1 MATKT
6 FLRAAL
12 ILAVMA
18 GPVWGQV
25 EEVVEVDELDISNF
39 PGALVEDVVVPV
51 PSEVFM
57 VLDKL
62 GDPDWGAELYEGE
75 YSGYTDRTQLALVFG
90 TAVADGFVAVQAK
103 DRAGIQRLGREV
115 LRLGEAIGIR
125 DAVVG
130 HCNSIIESANDED
143 WKSIRRELD
152 RTQSTVRTT
161 MERMRDE
168 DLAQAVSIGGW
179 LRGTEVITSLI
190 TGAYSKD
197 KAELLSQPDLVAYF
211 GRSIDDMDEDVK
223 GNEKMVAVG
232 EGLEIIRK
240 LMDNGDEVLD
250 ADEVT
255 EMQEVCARLL
265 GLVRES
271 GSGGGEVGGG
281 GA

>member
-1 MATKT
+1 MVTKSVSC
-6 FLRAAL
+6 AAF
-12 ILAVMA
+12 ILAVVVSPA
-18 GPVWGQV
+18 SGQL
-25 EEVVEVDELDISNF
+25 EVVEVDELDISKF

-62 GDPDWGAELYEGE
+62 GDPDWGSELYEGD

-143 WKSIRRELD
+143 WKAIRRELD

-190 TGAYSKD
+190 TGAYSRD

-211 GRSIDDMDEDVK
+211 GRSIGGMDEDVRA
-223 GNEKMVAVG
+223 NEKMMAVG
-232 EGLEIIRK
+232 EGLELIRE
-240 LMDNGDEVLD
+240 LMDNGGVVLD
-250 ADEVT
+250 ADEVN
-255 EMQEVCARLL
+255 EMLVVCERLL
-265 GLVRES
+265 ALVRA
-271 GSGGGEVGGG
+271 SGGAGSEGE
-281 GA
+281 GASS